1 MIQFERFTL
10 ANGLRVLVHRDES
23 TPIVAFNLLYD
34 VGARDEDEK
43 RTGFAHLFEHLM
55 FGGSVNIP
63 DFDKPLQAVGGTSNA
78 FTNNDI
84 TNYYVTLPVDNLET
98 AFWLD
103 SDRMLSLAFSE
114 KSLEVQRN
122 VVIEEFKQRYLNQPY
137 GDVWLLLRPLAY
149 AEHPYKWATIGKE
162 IKHIEEAI
170 LQDVRDFFGTHYIP
184 SNGILCVAGNVTTE
198 QIKTLSEKWFGPIP
212 AKTRKERKL
221 PKEPVQT
228 EARSL
233 TVKRDVPYPAFYRA
247 WHMDKRDSESFYACD
262 LMSDILSRG
271 KSSRLYDQLVR
282 EKKLFSEINAFIT
295 GDLDEGLFVVTGKL
309 NEGVKMEDAETG
321 VELALDELR
330 NSLIPE
336 NELEKVKNKVETT
349 KAFNDMSVLD
359 KAMEL
364 CYFELLGDANRVNHE
379 IDHYKKVTAADIRK
393 VAQSILRKEN
403 SSTLYY
409 YPNH

>member
-1 MIQFERFTL
+1 
-10 ANGLRVLVHRDES
+10 
-23 TPIVAFNLLYD
+23 
-34 VGARDEDEK
+34 
-43 RTGFAHLFEHLM
+43 
-55 FGGSVNIP
+55 
-63 DFDKPLQAVGGTSNA
+63 
-78 FTNNDI
+78 
-84 TNYYVTLPVDNLET
+84 
-98 AFWLD
+98 
-103 SDRMLSLAFSE
+103 
-114 KSLEVQRN
+114 
-122 VVIEEFKQRYLNQPY
+122 
-137 GDVWLLLRPLAY
+137 
-149 AEHPYKWATIGKE
+149 
-162 IKHIEEAI
+162 
-170 LQDVRDFFGTHYIP
+170 
-184 SNGILCVAGNVTTE
+184 
-198 QIKTLSEKWFGPIP
+198 
-212 AKTRKERKL
+212 
-221 PKEPVQT
+221 
-228 EARSL
+228 
-233 TVKRDVPYPAFYRA
+233 
-247 WHMDKRDSESFYACD
+247 MDKRDSESFYACD

-295 GDLDEGLFVVTGKL
+295 GDLDEGLFVVSGKL

-330 NSLIPE
+330 TTLIPE

-379 IDHYKKVTAADIRK
+379 IDRYKKVTAADILK